1 MKARLVPAEGNPR
14 WEIAGLGLGER
25 TRRAL
30 AREGVPL
37 ADGRPDGTRELWVA
51 GDALLEPEAIR
62 ALLEVA
68 SEEPGAIAPAGKDGP
83 AALVAPA
90 GTAPPRDA
98 DALAALA
105 EQWKAEE
112 RLHELEIEEGRCQRV
127 RSLGQA
133 DAISDAML
141 AELTRP
147 TDGFFAR
154 HVDRR
159 LSKRISVPLVRR
171 GVHPNWITG
180 VATLVGLIGAGLLLS
195 SHVAVQVFG
204 ALLFVFSTILDGCDG
219 EVARLSLRTSSLGG
233 TLDLIGDNLTNG
245 AVFLAIGYTSLRADP
260 DGVIRFVVGAALVG
274 LVLATAAG
282 FWYSAWLDRSGR
294 SETLHHFYESF
305 ASRDF
310 AYGAVVLAA
319 IGKLHW
325 FVWAAAIGSNAF
337 AVLLVALRLKEWPP
351 HRDGEDPAAPGAGDR
366 RWA

>member
-30 AREGVPL
+30 AREGVAL
-37 ADGRPDGTRELWVA
+37 AEGRADGARELWVA
-51 GDALLEPEAIR
+51 GDALLEPDAVR

-68 SEEPGAIAPAGKDGP
+68 GEEPGAIAPAGKDGP

-90 GTAPPRDA
+90 GMAPPRDA
-98 DALAALA
+98 DALAGLA
-105 EQWKAEE
+105 EQLKAEE

-127 RSLGQA
+127 RSPSQA
-133 DAISDAML
+133 DAISDEML

-147 TDGFFAR
+147 TDGLFAR
-154 HVDRR
+154 HFDRR
-159 LSKRISVPLVRR
+159 LSRRISVPLVRR

-180 VATLVGLIGAGLLLS
+180 VATLVGLVGAALLLS
-195 SHVAVQVFG
+195 SHVPVQVFG
-204 ALLFVFSTILDGCDG
+204 ALLFVLSTILDGCDG
-219 EVARLSLRTSSLGG
+219 EVARLSLRTSRLGG

-245 AVFLAIGYTSLRADP
+245 AVFLAIGYTSLRGDP
-260 DGVIRFVVGAALVG
+260 GGAIQVAVGAALAG
-274 LVLATAAG
+274 LLLATVAG
-282 FWYSAWLDRSGR
+282 FWYSAWLDRTGR
-294 SETLHHFYESF
+294 SEALRHGYESF

-310 AYGAVVLAA
+310 AYGLVVLAA

-325 FVWAAAIGSNAF
+325 FVWAAAVGSNAF
-337 AVLLVALRLKEWPP
+337 ALLLVVLRLKQWPP
-351 HRDGEDPAAPGAGDR
+351 RREGDPAAGEAGDQ